1 MKHTAL
7 PWHWWI
13 EDHSMATLSGQ
24 DELRDHVMSVSPCKN
39 CIVEGES
46 PFGKCTMP
54 SEADAAF
61 IVQAC
66 NSHDDLVAACKA
78 AIAYD
83 NAIRNSANDPE
94 KMASFCTAQGDDL
107 DSLYESWIS
116 LSRAA
121 LKRAKWEA

>member
-1 MKHTAL
+1 MKL
-7 PWHWWI
+7 RFFKPDG
-13 EDHSMATLSGQ
+13 EPSGSIY
-24 DELRDHVMSVSPCKN
+24 DGNNTSIAEYVRPN
-39 CIVEGES
+39 N
-46 PFGKCTMP
+46 
-54 SEADAAF
+54 AAF

-121 LKRAKWEA
+121 LKRAKGEA

>member
-66 NSHDDLVAACKA
+66 NSHDDMVKALTNLAEYAAHEIGLQVADCVAGP
-78 AIAYD
+78 IG
-83 NAIRNSANDPE
+83 E
-94 KMASFCTAQGDDL
+94 AS
-107 DSLYESWIS
+107 
-116 LSRAA
+116 AA
-121 LKRAKWEA
+121 LKRAKGEA